1 MKKVKH
7 RKNCNLFN
15 SENIYSFNKTHLFD
29 DEKRQKMKFFFTE
42 HFSLQNTRKSKSPP
56 TVESQTVI
64 QRFKRRLTSSR
75 AFFRKRARNRISHAT
90 SV

>member
-29 DEKRQKMKFFFTE
+29 EEKRQKMKLFFHGT
-42 HFSLQNTRKSKSPP
+42 
-56 TVESQTVI
+56 
-64 QRFKRRLTSSR
+64 
-75 AFFRKRARNRISHAT
+75 FFASEYAEKQISAH
-90 SV
+90 S